1 MWPVDGLTIQIYSL
15 WDGNPSEPRY
25 VQIIGYGNF
34 LGLNVLPNCRLIKNQ
49 DFKLWVTAVLERAHE
64 RLADLAD
71 PCRPWLGKTRTGR
84 RAGSAK
90 AAGVD
95 TESVGAVPDI

>member
-49 DFKLWVTAVLERAHE
+49 DFKL
-64 RLADLAD
+64 
-71 PCRPWLGKTRTGR
+71 
-84 RAGSAK
+84 
-90 AAGVD
+90 
-95 TESVGAVPDI
+95 

>member
-1 MWPVDGLTIQIYSL
+1 MWPVDGLTIQIYPL

-49 DFKLWVTAVLERAHE
+49 DFKL
-64 RLADLAD
+64 
-71 PCRPWLGKTRTGR
+71 
-84 RAGSAK
+84 
-90 AAGVD
+90 
-95 TESVGAVPDI
+95 